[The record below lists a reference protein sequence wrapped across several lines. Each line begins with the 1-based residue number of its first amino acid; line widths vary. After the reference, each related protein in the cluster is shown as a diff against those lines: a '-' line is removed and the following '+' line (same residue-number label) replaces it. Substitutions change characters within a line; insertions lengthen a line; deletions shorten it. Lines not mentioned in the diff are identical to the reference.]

1 MSVIVALALC
11 SHILTDLI
19 TVYGTAIFYPL
30 SDWRPGLGIT
40 FVIDPWLTALLAVVL
55 YGSLLRGDTLLPR
68 VGLTLLVCALGA
80 HTLLQRAAEHV
91 GHDYAIARG
100 IDPYAVRAIAQ
111 PLSPLHWKIIVS
123 DAHVYR
129 VAHVRLTDRAAF
141 PAIWAEWLG
150 FGTLLHAYRA
160 TDDADWHQYV
170 LFDESLDDE
179 MMRAV
184 WLHPLLSR
192 FRQFAALP
200 AVYRIDRSATGLCV
214 WFTDLRFTLPSLIP
228 AFRYGLCRADRDG
241 ALAALPHPSFH
252 GCRYRTGLSIS
263 ASRTGPSRSN
273 ARRSDRRLGLRFRK
287 RDCRP
292 GIRALTVLASR
303 NKSIGYR
310 NSVG

>member
-1 MSVIVALALC
+1 MIVIVALALG

-40 FVIDPWLTALLAVVL
+40 FVIDPWLTVLLAVVL

-68 VGLTLLVCALGA
+68 VGLMLLVCALGA

-111 PLSPLHWKIIVS
+111 PLSPLHWKIVVP

-129 VAHVRLTDRAAF
+129 MAHVRLTDRAAF

-179 MMRAV
+179 LVRAV

-200 AVYRIDRSATGLCV
+200 ALYRIDRSATGLCV

-228 AFRYGLCRADRDG
+228 AFRYGLCRADRD
-241 ALAALPHPSFH
+241 APWQL
-252 GCRYRTGLSIS
+252 YRI
-263 ASRTGPSRSN
+263 
-273 ARRSDRRLGLRFRK
+273 RRFTDA
-287 RDCRP
+287 DIEP
-292 GIRALTVLASR
+292 V
-303 NKSIGYR
+303 
-310 NSVG
+310 